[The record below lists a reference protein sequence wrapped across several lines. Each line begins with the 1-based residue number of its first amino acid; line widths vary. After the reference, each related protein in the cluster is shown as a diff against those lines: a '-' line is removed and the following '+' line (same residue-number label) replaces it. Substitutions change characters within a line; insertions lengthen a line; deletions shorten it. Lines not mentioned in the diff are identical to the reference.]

1 MFEYNQNNIFAKIIR
16 QEILAKIV
24 YQDEYLLAFYD
35 IKPEASVHI
44 LVIPKQPYCNYTHFV
59 SQAKPQEI
67 VYFLQKVAE
76 IANQHCPNGFR
87 LITNNGSDAMQTVE
101 HFHIHILGKEK
112 LGALVGK

>member
-44 LVIPKQPYCNYTHFV
+44 LLYLNSLIVIILILL
-59 SQAKPQEI
+59 AKPNRKK
-67 VYFLQKVAE
+67 L
-76 IANQHCPNGFR
+76 
-87 LITNNGSDAMQTVE
+87 LI
-101 HFHIHILGKEK
+101 FCKK
-112 LGALVGK
+112 

>member
-1 MFEYNQNNIFAKIIR
+1 
-16 QEILAKIV
+16 
-24 YQDEYLLAFYD
+24 
-35 IKPEASVHI
+35 
-44 LVIPKQPYCNYTHFV
+44 
-59 SQAKPQEI
+59 
-67 VYFLQKVAE
+67 LQKVAE